1 MVIVFTISLNR
12 RTNMSES
19 VKEKRNWKIRSSS
32 VENVLRVRNWMR
44 WSFRNL
50 RNDAVS
56 GIESGMLS
64 SHKYAR
70 TVFPAMRSKKRGKR
84 EVETIPSF
92 L

>member
-1 MVIVFTISLNR
+1 MSFLALNR
-12 RTNMSES
+12 RTNISES
-19 VKEKRNWKIRSSS
+19 LKEKRNWKNRSSS

-70 TVFPAMRSKKRGKR
+70 ARDPIKEKR
-84 EVETIPSF
+84 EERS
-92 L
+92 